1 MYGLPVEEAEA
12 LRAGLLDD
20 FVPASLGIRQDH
32 LALLV
37 RIEHTEIMH
46 LAGGGVVGRIVDV
59 QLCTGERVG
68 CYAVLFQ
75 NRQGGL
81 DRVEKGHR
89 AGAAGLQIDHL
100 RDLGEDHIRR
110 PAYL

>member
-1 MYGLPVEEAEA
+1 
-12 LRAGLLDD
+12 
-20 FVPASLGIRQDH
+20 
-32 LALLV
+32 
-37 RIEHTEIMH
+37 MH

-68 CYAVLFQ
+68 CYTVLLQ
-75 NRQGGL
+75 DRQRGL

-100 RDLGEDHIRR
+100 CDTVTAHGEVRQKGAAPQVCRDRSLKTAVDLLDLIGHIRDGIHVGDV
-110 PAYL
+110 LF